1 MRKKEKAASVLQ
13 HQDGGEQTRL
23 DGFDELLEKHFS
35 TAFEAEQGSIAAL
48 LPHSRETA
56 LTSRE
61 LARITDQAPREI
73 TRRICAERR
82 GSADFERSRRGLLAR
97 GRCRGT
103 AAMHRAASSAGW
115 TDPQDG
121 LRSGKMRGKTGGGG
135 DLTPIKSIR
144 AKCVDC
150 CCGSTQEV
158 RLCPAQ
164 SCPLWPYRM
173 GRRPTTP
180 GSGEAAETPDVAAD
194 FFELNE
200 ECDEVS

>member
-82 GSADFERSRRGLLAR
+82 GGAPILSDPGAGFWLAADAEELRRCTAQLHRRAGQIHKTARALEKCAERL
-97 GRCRGT
+97 
-103 AAMHRAASSAGW
+103 
-115 TDPQDG
+115 
-121 LRSGKMRGKTGGGG
+121 
-135 DLTPIKSIR
+135 
-144 AKCVDC
+144 
-150 CCGSTQEV
+150 EV
-158 RLCPAQ
+158 R
-164 SCPLWPYRM
+164 RFD
-173 GRRPTTP
+173 T
-180 GSGEAAETPDVAAD
+180 D
-194 FFELNE
+194 
-200 ECDEVS
+200 